1 VWGLYHCTD
10 GSGLDLSQH
19 PITVWAGV
27 ILLRLCF
34 EWIKL
39 REELS
44 EALVGFTKA
53 IEQSDSVRGSN
64 AESWFYGLAL
74 GAERFDHFSRYRR
87 DRLLGELLGIKR
99 FGSPD
104 TLRRLFLRL

>member
-1 VWGLYHCTD
+1 MAKRLYHCTD

-74 GAERFDHFSRYRR
+74 GPSDLTILADI
-87 DRLLGELLGIKR
+87 GGI
-99 FGSPD
+99 GCWESC
-104 TLRRLFLRL
+104 